1 MRTLRFSA
9 SLTVLFS
16 ALLPGV
22 VGVLVGAAFFIYRV
36 LLAISTD
43 ISLDIPFA
51 FQIWLLTA
59 MHGLVMYAIPSLLLG
74 IALIFFLDRGMAKKK
89 FALISVVVALIMT
102 AWAVGTVDFT
112 GSITLI
118 FGLSMVAVYVFLLWI
133 TVPIEQRKTARL
145 FDGLNNNS

>member
-22 VGVLVGAAFFIYRV
+22 VGLFVGAAFFIYRIF
-36 LLAISTD
+36 LAMGAD
-43 ISLDIPFA
+43 VSLDIPFA
-51 FQIWLLTA
+51 FQIWMLTA

-74 IALIFFLDRGMAKKK
+74 IALIFFLDRGVAKKK
-89 FALISVVVALIMT
+89 FALISIVVALVMT

-112 GSITLI
+112 GSIALI
-118 FGLSMVAVYVFLLWI
+118 FGLSMVAVYVFLLWV

-145 FDGLNNNS
+145 FDGLNKKS